1 MEQSSQNPVYYVQY
15 AHARIC
21 SLLRNMDE
29 EGVSVGEADLSV
41 LNLLEQPQEIALIR
55 HLAALPSRIDAAAAS
70 YDPSEM
76 TKYATE
82 LATLFHKFYD
92 ACTVKHAEP
101 ELQQARLLLCQAAKQ
116 ALRNTLRI
124 LKIDCPEKM

>member
-1 MEQSSQNPVYYVQY
+1 M
-15 AHARIC
+15 
-21 SLLRNMDE
+21 
-29 EGVSVGEADLSV
+29 SV

-82 LATLFHKFYD
+82 LATLFHKFPSD
-92 ACTVKHAEP
+92 ACTVGNAESTV
-101 ELQQARLLLCQAAKQ
+101 QARLLLCQAAKQ

>member
-1 MEQSSQNPVYYVQY
+1 
-15 AHARIC
+15 
-21 SLLRNMDE
+21 
-29 EGVSVGEADLSV
+29 
-41 LNLLEQPQEIALIR
+41 
-55 HLAALPSRIDAAAAS
+55 
-70 YDPSEM
+70 M